1 MWRRNG
7 PLGPS
12 GGTSRTARVKLVR
25 WGLLVVALV
34 LALVPVSAAPSGTT
48 VPTLVGFT
56 DDAPKYKDWKLF
68 DDMNDLGVQEN
79 RWNVPWDPS
88 QPTSIYDQGFIDASL
103 PVAQAHNI
111 EILFSIAPL
120 HAADIG
126 SSDASQTAFCN
137 YMKLV
142 AQRYYPRVM
151 QYIVANEPN
160 RQRFWQPQWSGS
172 TDIAA
177 IDYEHTLA
185 KCYDALKSV
194 SPNITVIGLALGAN
208 GNDNPQAADHPSHSP
223 VRFIHDV
230 AAAYKESGRGTP
242 IMDLFAYHPYPAIQ
256 DTDPPEKGYKN
267 WPNAGV
273 PNLDRLKQ
281 AIWDGFHATNQ
292 PIFPDEPGG
301 LITDTASPPKP
312 LPHLFSVAPTT
323 APPTLKFKI
332 DEIGWQ
338 TIISDSKK
346 NLYHGTENITPIDPA
361 VQADD
366 YWKMLRY
373 YFCDSLVKEVLILHI
388 IDESDLGTWQSGVEW
403 VDHDHK
409 PSYDRVKNAISDT
422 LRICRQE
429 QVLWKHTEGVINA
442 AATWKPTSSTSF
454 SITATEDYSYSASV
468 TDARTKQVLK
478 STSGK
483 GKAYYNVGVD
493 LRSNLRK
500 GVKYTYKVTLTAD
513 MNPERTTT
521 LTQTFVK

>member
-1 MWRRNG
+1 V
-7 PLGPS
+7 
-12 GGTSRTARVKLVR
+12 TLVR
-25 WGLLVVALV
+25 WGLILLALV

-56 DDAPKYKDWKLF
+56 DDAPKYKDYKLF

-79 RWNVPWDPS
+79 RWNVPWDRTKPAEV
-88 QPTSIYDQGFIDASL
+88 YDQAFIDASL
-103 PVAQAHNI
+103 PVAQAHNV

-120 HAADIG
+120 HPTDLG
-126 SSDASQTAFCN
+126 SSDANQAAFCD

-142 AQRYYPRVM
+142 AQRYYPRVT

-160 RQRFWQPQWSGS
+160 RQRFWQPQWSGNM
-172 TDIAA
+172 DIAA

-194 SPNITVIGLALGAN
+194 SPNITVIGMALGAN
-208 GNDNPQAADHPSHSP
+208 GNDRPTATSNQSHSP
-223 VRFIHDV
+223 VRFVHDV
-230 AAAYKESGRGTP
+230 AASYAASGRTTP
-242 IMDLFAYHPYPAIQ
+242 IMDLFAYHPYPATQ

-281 AIWDGFHATNQ
+281 AVWDGFHATNQ
-292 PIFPDEPGG
+292 PIYPDEPGG

-312 LPHLFSVAPTT
+312 LPHLFGVAPTT

-338 TIISDSKK
+338 TKIIDSKK
-346 NLYHGTENITPIDPA
+346 NLYHGTENITPIDA
-361 VQADD
+361 EVQSDD
-366 YWKMLRY
+366 YSKMLRY
-373 YFCDSLVKEVLILHI
+373 FFCDSLVREVLIFHI

-403 VDHDHK
+403 VDHEHK
-409 PSYDRVKNAISDT
+409 PSYDGVKKAISDT

-429 QVLWKHTEGVINA
+429 QVLWKHTEGVLNA
-442 AATWKPTSSTSF
+442 AATWKPLSSASF
-454 SITATEDYSYSASV
+454 SITATEDYSYAASV
-468 TDARTKQVLK
+468 ADTRTKQVLK

-483 GKAYYNVGVD
+483 GKAYYKVNVD
-493 LRSNLRK
+493 LRSNLTK
-500 GVKYTYKVTLTAD
+500 GVKYTYKVTFTAD
-513 MNPERTTT
+513 VNPERTTT